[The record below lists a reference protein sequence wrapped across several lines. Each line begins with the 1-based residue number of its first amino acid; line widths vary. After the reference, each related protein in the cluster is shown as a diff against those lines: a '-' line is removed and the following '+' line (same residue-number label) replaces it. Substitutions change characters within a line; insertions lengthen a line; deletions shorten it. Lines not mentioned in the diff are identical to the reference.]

1 MSNDLDTDPPLISL
15 AYGESMMTKAPAT
28 PSQMV
33 PNKLVNRRPSPC
45 AVCGRYISPFAGL
58 PVILD
63 DKARVIEFV
72 HPGCCVHEE

>member
-1 MSNDLDTDPPLISL
+1 
-15 AYGESMMTKAPAT
+15 MTMPPAT

-33 PNKLVNRRPSPC
+33 QSKLVNRKPIRC
-45 AVCGRYISPFAGL
+45 AVCESYVSPFTGL

-63 DKARVIEFV
+63 DKERIIEFV